1 MGSPGGSDGKES
13 ACNARDPGLVPG
25 SGRSSGGG
33 QGNPLQY
40 SGLENPVDTPS
51 EAQALKT
58 SLYAWT
64 LQQPHEEKAGGGR
77 SFQTQWAEGQPWELR
92 ASDPVLPHKSLG

>member
-1 MGSPGGSDGKES
+1 MVKNPPANAED
-13 ACNARDPGLVPG
+13 ARDVGLIPGLR
-25 SGRSSGGG
+25 RSPGGG

>member
-1 MGSPGGSDGKES
+1 M
-13 ACNARDPGLVPG
+13 
-25 SGRSSGGG
+25 
-33 QGNPLQY
+33 
-40 SGLENPVDTPS
+40 DTPS

-92 ASDPVLPHKSLG
+92 ASDPVLPHKSLGKGGNALSNMQASVTSGC